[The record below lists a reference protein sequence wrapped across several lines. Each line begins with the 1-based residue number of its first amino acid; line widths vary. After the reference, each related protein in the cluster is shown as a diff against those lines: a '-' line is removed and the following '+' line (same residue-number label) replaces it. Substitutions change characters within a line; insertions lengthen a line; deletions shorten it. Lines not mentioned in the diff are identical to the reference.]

1 MIQEWEEDKK
11 KICRGMQTC
20 YLLLSWKIRLLAHTP
35 TNERDEGVDDLLL
48 NILSMAEMAL
58 EEKLALGVI
67 MPGS

>member
-1 MIQEWEEDKK
+1 
-11 KICRGMQTC
+11 MQIC
-20 YLLLSWKIRLLAHTP
+20 YLLLSWKIRLLAHTA